1 MGLTGRQGGRNDD
14 DGGDMKKQKILVLLV
29 SFSTVALNF
38 HLSNAQQ
45 FSPLFLNAK
54 PSQNGLEVSDY
65 RKIAVIVESLAESA
79 KKIGLTKKGI
89 EGECESRLRQ
99 ARFFAVPTGSRSK
112 FLYIMVH
119 IVGNA
124 YIMEMNF
131 NRIVLFEVE
140 KTRYIHSG
148 ATTWRRLAT
157 GLHGGD
163 PEYIMQ
169 CLHEGLDDFLK
180 AYQKANAK

>member
-1 MGLTGRQGGRNDD
+1 
-14 DGGDMKKQKILVLLV
+14 MKKQKILVLFV
-29 SFSTVALNF
+29 SFSIVALNF

-65 RKIAVIVESLAESA
+65 RKIAIIVESLANSA
-79 KKIGLTKKGI
+79 KKIGLTQERI
-89 EGECESRLRQ
+89 QTECESRLRQ
-99 ARFFAVPTGSRSK
+99 ARLLVVPTGSRSK

-119 IVGNA
+119 VVGNA
-124 YIMEMNF
+124 YIMEINF

-157 GLHGGD
+157 GLHRDD
-163 PEYIMQ
+163 PEYMMQ
-169 CLHEGLDDFLK
+169 CLDDGLDDFLK